1 MATCMTLTK
10 LGLLPPQRRRFNFV
24 HSSNFSPL
32 GNCVIFMAFSPYANS
47 LVPTT
52 CFPLLP
58 KWGSR
63 SLSAI
68 FCCPGS
74 WVGGCCQMLVI
85 GLAYL
90 HDRLQLHARRSDLEV
105 RAVVHVAIPAATWM
119 KTPSEP
125 QILDPSSEISVLRT
139 RKLCQQRRDCNMR
152 SSAMIK
158 DVSITVSML
167 QINSSIFKTDQSTHN
182 LHYNASS
189 ISH

>member
-1 MATCMTLTK
+1 MCTRLIF
-10 LGLLPPQRRRFNFV
+10 LLWV
-24 HSSNFSPL
+24 IVSFSWRSL
-32 GNCVIFMAFSPYANS
+32 RSPTS
-47 LVPTT
+47 IVSTT
-52 CFPLLP
+52 WFPVLP
-58 KWGSR
+58 KWGRR

-90 HDRLQLHARRSDLEV
+90 HDRLQLHARRSDSEV

-119 KTPSEP
+119 KTPTEP